1 MIFGCISK
9 IFNLPRFNFSLLFPG
24 LFSFIFLPFSLFLI
38 FRVSKISFFFP
49 TENKIF
55 SRSSPKSQ
63 RRDKNP
69 GESFG
74 SKIQNLVVKISAC
87 LAVEISESLKYRT
100 CKESLQVDFFSKISE
115 IIKPIFPVF
124 FSYIGYIICIKL

>member
-1 MIFGCISK
+1 MYFQNIQHSPIQFFFAFPRIIFIH
-9 IFNLPRFNFSLLFPG
+9 FSP
-24 LFSFIFLPFSLFLI
+24 FLPFSLFLI

-55 SRSSPKSQ
+55 PAPHRNPKKRTKIPANRSVAQ
-63 RRDKNP
+63 
-69 GESFG
+69 
-74 SKIQNLVVKISAC
+74 IQNLVIKIVAC
-87 LAVEISESLKYRT
+87 LAAKISESLKYRT